1 MEWDNLYNI
10 GSSQEMITVIIY
22 MISKHNVKDVN
33 ASDIYK

>member
-10 GSSQEMITVIIY
+10 GNSQEMITVIIY
-22 MISKHNVKDVN
+22 MINKHVKGVN

>member
-10 GSSQEMITVIIY
+10 GSSQEMITVIY